1 MEMTRCEGC
10 GLELEGGTLGCQVLF
25 EQACAANHERPGP
38 YRNHRVFVDA
48 YALQHPQR
56 YCESGKSLFAHLGG
70 LLAEFEC
77 DGDAA
82 VLEAQRSSLSGR
94 VRLPRPDPPTERG
107 KLTIRDILAAA
118 EGPPRQKA
126 VLAYA
131 KEQWQ
136 AWESLQPLA
145 AQWTRMALRHRR

>member
-1 MEMTRCEGC
+1 METTRCEGC
-10 GLELEGGTLGCQVLF
+10 GLEIEGGTLGCQVLF

-38 YRNHRVFVDA
+38 TRSHRVFLDA

-77 DGDAA
+77 DGDDA
-82 VLEAQRSSLSGR
+82 VLAAQGRALGGR
-94 VRLPRPDPPTERG
+94 VHLPRPDPPAVRG
-107 KLTIRDILAAA
+107 KLTIRDILAAP

-126 VLAYA
+126 VQRYG
-131 KEQWQ
+131 KEQWD
-136 AWESLQPLA
+136 AWSSLHSLA
-145 AQWTRMALRHRR
+145 SQWTRLALRNRG